1 MIRRRVADPKQ
12 TLTIALPIS
21 MINAL
26 DNVAGHRKRSLFIER
41 VLREAIPAA
50 QREQAEAKNVRK
62 RQTRA
67 ALDATQ

>member
-26 DNVAGHRKRSLFIER
+26 DSVAGHRKRSLFIES

-50 QREQAEAKNVRK
+50 QKEQAEAKAIRK
-62 RQTRA
+62 RQTRV